1 MWGSAYIV
9 QAHGILAIRTFSQ
22 GLDPGN
28 SVRTERTIEEQEQ
41 PKTGVPTPWGST
53 QPPRK
58 RLATHL
64 SSSTV

>member
-28 SVRTERTIEEQEQ
+28 SVRTKRRIEE
-41 PKTGVPTPWGST
+41 TGAT
-53 QPPRK
+53 QNWCPHPLGK
-58 RLATHL
+58 HPATKGEVSHSPQL
-64 SSSTV
+64 